1 MTSDWQLFST
11 EVVAG
16 SEDFSFEPH
25 VKGRTSSNQSDG
37 TDIRK
42 KTKRIGQ
49 CIFASTDHGE
59 TGRDTYLVR
68 IILQFYLAS
77 FALAIPA
84 LDAFETEAHTFHV
97 RLPYASLPLAAVL

>member
-1 MTSDWQLFST
+1 M
-11 EVVAG
+11 AG
-16 SEDFSFEPH
+16 SKDFSFEPH
-25 VKGRTSSNQSDG
+25 VESRTSSNQRDG

-59 TGRDTYLVR
+59 TGRDTYLLR
-68 IILQFYLAS
+68 EILQFYLAS

-84 LDAFETEAHTFHV
+84 LDAFETKARAFQL